1 MCGKIGEVHVIMSKL
16 LSKKFSWNKW
26 STVTHLSDYVV
37 LDLETTGLSAKKE
50 KIIEI
55 GIVKISDGVK
65 IGEFSSLVNPE
76 KQVSSRI
83 TKITGITNSDLV
95 EAPLFSEIGVTVKNF
110 IGDSLVI
117 GHNITFDLSFLESAF
132 AECGIHI
139 GYTYLDTLDLA
150 RKTFPSFKDHKLE
163 TLITQ
168 LNLSDGQSHRALDD
182 VYCTHALFEKICDL
196 YSNSPFMDAAFSCC
210 TPIETYYIAPTDH
223 PLSGLSVV
231 LTGTFTFTYSAVQ
244 KLISAGGGTVTKNI
258 SDDTDYLVYG
268 FQDDLSGN
276 LDAYESMLE
285 RASFLQ
291 TQGKKIQMINE
302 VGLLKLCGITFY

>member
-1 MCGKIGEVHVIMSKL
+1 MSKL

-26 STVTHLSDYVV
+26 STVTSLSDYVV

-55 GIVKISDGVK
+55 GMVKISEGVK
-65 IGEFSSLVNPE
+65 IGEFSSLIAPQ
-76 KQVSSRI
+76 KRLSSRI
-83 TKITGITNSDLV
+83 TKITGITDSDLAG
-95 EAPLFSEIGVTVKNF
+95 APVFSEIGSKVKDF

-117 GHNITFDLSFLESAF
+117 GHNIVFDLTFLEAAF
-132 AECGIHI
+132 FECGIRI

-150 RKTFPSFKDHKLE
+150 RKVFPDFENHKLE
-163 TLITQ
+163 TMISK

-182 VYCTHALFEKICDL
+182 VYCTHALFQKICDL
-196 YSNSPFMDAAFSCC
+196 YSNSPFMDAVFSCC
-210 TPIETYYIAPTDH
+210 TPIETYYVAPTDY
-223 PLSGLSVV
+223 PLSGLSLV

-244 KLISAGGGTVTKNI
+244 KLISAAGGTVTKNI

-276 LDAYESMLE
+276 LDAYEALIE

-291 TQGKKIQMINE
+291 NQGKKIQMINE
-302 VGLLKLCGITFY
+302 VGLLKLCGIAFY